1 MGGTH
6 CYNNNIIS
14 CAAAS
19 SKYYIVVLIDDPHS
33 RPVNDVIRTTIH
45 RAICE
50 TWDDERSTVRQS
62 SDADGNRRF
71 PSDHAD
77 GNRRFP
83 ERQTHIIKHWE

>member
-1 MGGTH
+1 MGGTQH
-6 CYNNNIIS
+6 YNNNIIS

-19 SKYYIVVLIDDPHS
+19 SKYYIVLIDDPHS

-50 TWDDERSTVRQS
+50 TWDDARSTVRQS

-83 ERQTHIIKHWE
+83 KRQTHIKHRE